1 MNNPVAI
8 PETSSKIRLLA
19 LSILFDA
26 IGMLS
31 FTIPFLGEFSDV
43 VWAPLACFLMTR
55 MYKGTLGKVG
65 GILAFVEEVLPFS
78 DFVPTFTLA
87 WLYKYV
93 IKKENV

>member
-8 PETSSKIRLLA
+8 SETSSKIRLLA

-43 VWAPLACFLMTR
+43 VWAPLAGFLMTR

-93 IKKENV
+93 IKKENA

>member
-1 MNNPVAI
+1 MNNPVSV
-8 PETSSKIRLLA
+8 PETQSKMRLLA

-43 VWAPLACFLMTR
+43 VWAPLAGFLMTR

-93 IKKENV
+93 IKKENA

>member
-1 MNNPVAI
+1 MNNHVAI
-8 PETSSKIRLLA
+8 PETQSKMRLLA

-43 VWAPLACFLMTR
+43 VWAPLAGFLMTR

-93 IKKENV
+93 IKKENA